1 MKKIQERRKEG
12 KNLRS
17 AECHMFSSKS
27 QAPRIHNNIP
37 HLMYYLKG
45 KDHRYR
51 HSWFLCLTVLHLI
64 PSLGVEYKPETNI
77 RVAPQWNA
85 LSVTHSSL
93 PETPCTPAL

>member
-1 MKKIQERRKEG
+1 MNEKIQERRKEG

-17 AECHMFSSKS
+17 AEYHMFSSKS
-27 QAPRIHNNIP
+27 QAPR
-37 HLMYYLKG
+37 